1 MGKTQSSCG
10 QRKLK
15 PSLIMGTF
23 SIARYKEH
31 TFTLKPGDI
40 LYLYTDGVTEAED
53 AGKAFYGEER
63 LQKRLSFGDEAA
75 VGTYHLYVA
84 FINPYSKHI
93 QEAISF
99 LEVLS
104 GHTEVAAAYTFSP
117 ENNALT
123 SSRDSP

>member
-63 LQKRLSFGDEAA
+63 LQRCLSYGSEAPVPAGESGMAEA
-75 VGTYHLYVA
+75 VCRRVEDDL
-84 FINPYSKHI
+84 
-93 QEAISF
+93 
-99 LEVLS
+99 
-104 GHTEVAAAYTFSP
+104 AAYTQGAEQSDDITMLCVRFIGSKTTTDNP
-117 ENNALT
+117 
-123 SSRDSP
+123 